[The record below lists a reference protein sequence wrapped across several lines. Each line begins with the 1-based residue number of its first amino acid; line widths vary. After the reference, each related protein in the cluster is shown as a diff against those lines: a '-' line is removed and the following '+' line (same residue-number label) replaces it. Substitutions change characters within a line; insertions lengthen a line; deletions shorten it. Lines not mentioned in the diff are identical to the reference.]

1 MLPRT
6 LPISPLKIT
15 PATKHMSAPN
25 KKPSPRKVLWII
37 AGLSIITGIFS
48 SYALAQRI
56 HNFNEDRDAPLF
68 SYIDIQLETFE
79 MFGHDFVI
87 QETTID
93 DAPFLQIH
101 WADEEL
107 LIPVAIPPR
116 HELPTLFDRQVD
128 WMSMMLMA
136 DRSGMSLKELE
147 SKVISGE
154 VIPRLMIATRTP
166 FGSEPTKEKHF
177 DSIEHEEDWAWGESR
192 RDLWRFNFYEMNTDG
207 SITSHEP
214 LRFPESGKS
223 LQRRQ
228 NNAKLKG
235 EPIPERESGEIT
247 EYSWQ
252 YGAALKVSPRAPA
265 ITFENQALRAAGWT
279 LPTAAASILALIASV
294 FFAIAPARVTE

>member
-1 MLPRT
+1 MQPISPQQKTPATNHMSQQIKKKSPRT
-6 LPISPLKIT
+6 L
-15 PATKHMSAPN
+15 
-25 KKPSPRKVLWII
+25 LWII
-37 AGLSIITGIFS
+37 AGLSIITGVFS
-48 SYALAQRI
+48 SYSLAQRI
-56 HNFNEDRDAPLF
+56 HNFNEDRDAPLYSF
-68 SYIDIQLETFE
+68 IDIQLESFD
-79 MFGHDFVI
+79 MYGHAFSI
-87 QETTID
+87 SETTID
-93 DAPFLQIH
+93 DAPYLKIL
-101 WADEEL
+101 WADQEL
-107 LIPVAIPPR
+107 LLPVAIPPR

-147 SKVISGE
+147 AKVISGE
-154 VIPRLMIATRTP
+154 VTPRLVIATRTP

-192 RDLWRFNFYEMNTDG
+192 RDLWRFNFYEMNQDG
-207 SITSHEP
+207 SITTHDP

-235 EPIPERESGEIT
+235 EPIPERQEGEIV
-247 EYSWQ
+247 EYTWQ

-279 LPTAAASILALIASV
+279 LPTAAASILILIASV